1 MNLALLLNKL
11 QIEKGDKIIITSD
24 ILKILLN
31 FKKKKIDFDPNIL
44 IDLIKKKIGK
54 KGTLLIPT
62 FNWDFCKG
70 KTFKFHK
77 TA

>member
-44 IDLIKKKIGK
+44 IDLLKKK
-54 KGTLLIPT
+54 
-62 FNWDFCKG
+62 NWQKRNPINSYF
-70 KTFKFHK
+70 
-77 TA
+77 